1 MSVSPLPNPA
11 SPRYDAATRGLHWL
25 TAALVLLLFAL
36 PQIWHRLPKA
46 SARPLEHLHI
56 AVGVL
61 LAAVLVLRIVW
72 RLGWGRRL
80 PPAAQGV
87 SRHAAHAMHM
97 TLYVLLAV
105 QALTGFAK
113 RWVRGRD
120 VDVLGLF
127 QIPPPVHL
135 PETWRPLVGGI
146 HYWTSWLIIALA
158 VLHVAVA
165 LVHHYAWRDGL
176 LRRMA

>member
-1 MSVSPLPNPA
+1 MSESNASVPA
-11 SPRYDAATRGLHWL
+11 SPRYDTATRSLHWL

-80 PPAAQGV
+80 PPAARGV
-87 SRHAAHAMHM
+87 SRHAAHAMHV

-146 HYWTSWLIIALA
+146 HYWNSWLIIALA
-158 VLHVAVA
+158 ALHVAAA